1 MKNIIFFGPP
11 GAGKGTQAKYISKL
25 LNLPHLSTGDILR
38 LKVKQN
44 DELAIKLKKIMAE
57 GNLVSD
63 EILNSIVSEILIN
76 DCKNGFILDGYPR
89 TLDQLDYLLNFM
101 KKNSIKINYIF
112 NIEINFEILKER
124 ILKRSKEEEREDD
137 NIDVIQT
144 RYAAYQDTTKKVS
157 EKMKHL
163 YTDLFH
169 DIDGKEE
176 ITEIASKIE
185 KSLKFNEILPIF
197 SISILD
203 YCLKIMYSPSFI
215 FIGF

>member
-1 MKNIIFFGPP
+1 MTEEVKNEEINETVENSEVTAEAAEGEE
-11 GAGKGTQAKYISKL
+11 
-25 LNLPHLSTGDILR
+25 STGDS
-38 LKVKQN
+38 
-44 DELAIKLKKIMAE
+44 DLAKGDSPDFKWYVTNVL
-57 GNLVSD
+57 S
-63 EILNSIVSEILIN
+63 
-76 DCKNGFILDGYPR
+76 
-89 TLDQLDYLLNFM
+89 
-101 KKNSIKINYIF
+101 NY
-112 NIEINFEILKER
+112 EARVTKTLKER

-185 KSLKFNEILPIF
+185 KI
-197 SISILD
+197 
-203 YCLKIMYSPSFI
+203 LKI
-215 FIGF
+215 

>member
-1 MKNIIFFGPP
+1 
-11 GAGKGTQAKYISKL
+11 
-25 LNLPHLSTGDILR
+25 
-38 LKVKQN
+38 
-44 DELAIKLKKIMAE
+44 
-57 GNLVSD
+57 
-63 EILNSIVSEILIN
+63 
-76 DCKNGFILDGYPR
+76 
-89 TLDQLDYLLNFM
+89 M

-112 NIEINFEILKER
+112 IIEINFEILKER

-163 YTDLFH
+163 YADLFH

-185 KSLKFNEILPIF
+185 KI
-197 SISILD
+197 
-203 YCLKIMYSPSFI
+203 LKI
-215 FIGF
+215 